1 MGREEIRGYFISYN
15 ERKVNAMFMTK
26 RRKNELHYTRLFTS
40 YLKRD
45 IKLFKTELE
54 YGQPSLF
61 TAERVFWDLIVIR
74 DRLKLDV
81 YEAVKVMC
89 YEELESVSD
98 FLHRPIP

>member
-1 MGREEIRGYFISYN
+1 
-15 ERKVNAMFMTK
+15 MFMTK
-26 RRKNELHYTRLFTS
+26 RREIKLHYTRLFAT

-54 YGQPSLF
+54 YGQPSRF
-61 TAERVFWDLIVIR
+61 TAEHVFWDLTVIR

-81 YEAVKVMC
+81 YEAVKAIY

-98 FLHRPIP
+98 FLQKPIP